1 MGEWEA
7 GGVGPVGVVV
17 EEGSVAD
24 SSTATVRKEA
34 HRMGLEDGHFRI
46 TDSSLC
52 MQP

>member
-1 MGEWEA
+1 MDEWEA
-7 GGVGPVGVVV
+7 GGAGPVGVVA

-24 SSTATVRKEA
+24 SSTATVRKET
-34 HRMGLEDGHFRI
+34 HRMGLEDGRFRI